1 MSLRSDGP
9 ALLGGERD
17 SALHFAG
24 RKPELAALREHLHY
38 IMATGSARGGMALVD
53 GSQGV
58 GKTELLHEFA
68 RSVTSNPS
76 ASTAER
82 KVGWLNV
89 PTTDLDGN
97 PEQLF
102 KSILNAAAIDQGLR
116 KVKTTRSLRTKWFG
130 LTTTKRALE
139 GNALNL
145 MLLESAQKGLW
156 ANKGLLITVDEV
168 QTVTGPRRETI
179 RLLHEGAHE
188 CPIMLVCAGLQH
200 AAGRLA
206 ERMTVDDIEVDGIS
220 RLQTHLT
227 LRGLE
232 RAETV
237 EVITQS
243 VGRSGSQIAAEHAE
257 RLAEASMDYPQHIHC
272 YVKGA
277 LTAIDRYG
285 AFDTSR
291 ALELALELGDEA
303 RKRYYRARLENARV
317 QPLIDL
323 VRRLD
328 AMGEAGPVPLEVAE
342 EAVGGDGAAIIE
354 SAIRHGVLTR
364 TFPDQVDFGI
374 PSFRDFIRDL
384 GSR

>member
-1 MSLRSDGP
+1 MS
-9 ALLGGERD
+9 
-17 SALHFAG
+17 
-24 RKPELAALREHLHY
+24 EHLHY

-53 GSQGV
+53 GPQGV

-68 RSVTSNPS
+68 RLATSEQS
-76 ASTAER
+76 ATAQR
-82 KVGWLNV
+82 KVGWLDV

-102 KSILNAAAIDQGLR
+102 ESMLDAAAIDPGLR
-116 KVKTTRSLRTKWFG
+116 RVKTPRSLRTKWFG
-130 LTTTKRALE
+130 LTTTKQAPER
-139 GNALNL
+139 NALSL
-145 MLLESAQKGLW
+145 MLRESARKGLW
-156 ANKGLLITVDEV
+156 AKKGLLVTVDEV
-168 QTVTGPRRETI
+168 QTVTGPRRETV
-179 RLLHEGAHE
+179 RLLHEGAHQ

-227 LRGLE
+227 LRRLE

-243 VGRSGSQIAAEHAE
+243 VGRSGSRIAAEHAE

-317 QPLIDL
+317 QPLVDL
-323 VRRLD
+323 VRKLD
-328 AMGEAGPVPLEVAE
+328 AMGEAGPVPLDVAE

-354 SAIRHGVLTR
+354 NAIRHGVLTPI
-364 TFPDQVDFGI
+364 FPDQVDFGI